1 MSIERAYLRIDV
13 RCTMDDQTAIPT
25 NMSFSCGEPDED
37 GIIEYT
43 CGDYIDAEM
52 LSEIF
57 SIILNRGKQK
67 CEVEHA

>member
-1 MSIERAYLRIDV
+1 MIQSAYIRIDV

-57 SIILNRGKQK
+57 NIILNGGKQK
-67 CEVEHA
+67 WEATNG